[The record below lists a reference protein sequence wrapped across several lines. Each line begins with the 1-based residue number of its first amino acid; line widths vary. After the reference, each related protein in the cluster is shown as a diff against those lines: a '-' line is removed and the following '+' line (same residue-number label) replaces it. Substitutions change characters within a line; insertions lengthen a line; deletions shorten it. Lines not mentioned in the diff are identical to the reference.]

1 MHEPI
6 HERPSPRRRVGRI
19 GVLLVAITLLTPG
32 VASAT
37 IGSAVH
43 TWTKNL
49 YASSGVRFQ
58 DPDYTACVAASTV
71 MMLNMIAASG
81 TGGDGFQ
88 WVPSTTPGTQ
98 QRILRWDRGHQ
109 TQVTAH
115 PGVDPHGWRNG
126 LNAFGWGDFAD
137 PATMVYNDFSFT
149 SYTAAVKAT
158 VIAIARYDKPVGILG
173 WAGSHAQVVT
183 GYTVVGQDPA
193 KSSDFEV
200 WSVYLTDPLRRNAR
214 INARIPDETFR
225 TGTTITR
232 FRSYRYKDSPKDDPY
247 TAGTRASYKEWYG
260 RWVIVAPVR

>member
-1 MHEPI
+1 MHEPS
-6 HERPSPRRRVGRI
+6 HHQSRPRRRIGRI
-19 GVLLVAITLLTPG
+19 GILLVAITLLTPG

-37 IGSAVH
+37 IGPAVH
-43 TWTKNL
+43 SYTKNL

-81 TGGDGFQ
+81 TGGESFR
-88 WVPSTTPGTQ
+88 WVPSTSAATQ
-98 QRILRWDRGHQ
+98 GWVLRWERGHQ
-109 TQVTAH
+109 TQVTSH

-126 LNAFGWGDFAD
+126 LNSFGWGVFTV
-137 PATMVYNDFSFT
+137 PELMVYDDFSFT

-158 VIAIARYDKPVGILG
+158 VMAIARYDKPVGILG
-173 WAGSHAQVVT
+173 WAGGHAQVVT

-193 KSSDFEV
+193 VSADFEV
-200 WSVYLTDPLRRNAR
+200 WEVYLTDPLRRNAR

-225 TGTTITR
+225 AGTTITR
-232 FRSYRYKDSPKDDPY
+232 FRPYRFKDSPKDDPY